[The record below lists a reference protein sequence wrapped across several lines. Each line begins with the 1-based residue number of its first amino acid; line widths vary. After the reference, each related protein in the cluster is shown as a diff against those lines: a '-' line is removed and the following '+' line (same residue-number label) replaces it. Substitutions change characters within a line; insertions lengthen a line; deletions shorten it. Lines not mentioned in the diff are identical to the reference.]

1 MFSAIQRMTLANAG
15 IAKRFENA
23 SKFDPNGS
31 NTTALGRAFSFDAK
45 KASIGQVGIKKMRIK
60 LRGDSITAL
69 TWAGKLRTKGDSVI
83 NAAVIFTIMAV
94 TWNVEITDTEYI
106 TSKDNYGPDRLSR
119 NPLTDTMAT
128 LGHLDVIHVDLNN
141 DPAVAEIL
149 RLCNPKTDLGS
160 EQGFRAFWR
169 DAHTVIAS
177 L

>member
-1 MFSAIQRMTLANAG
+1 M
-15 IAKRFENA
+15 
-23 SKFDPNGS
+23 
-31 NTTALGRAFSFDAK
+31 
-45 KASIGQVGIKKMRIK
+45 GIKTIRIK

-69 TWAGKLRTKGDSVI
+69 TWADKLRPKGDSVI
-83 NAAVIFTIMAV
+83 NSAVIFTLMVV
-94 TWNVEITDTEYI
+94 TWNVEITGTEYI

-119 NPLTDTMAT
+119 NPRTDTMAT
-128 LGHLDVIHVDLNN
+128 LGHSDVVHVDLNN

-169 DAHTVIAS
+169 DAHYVIAS